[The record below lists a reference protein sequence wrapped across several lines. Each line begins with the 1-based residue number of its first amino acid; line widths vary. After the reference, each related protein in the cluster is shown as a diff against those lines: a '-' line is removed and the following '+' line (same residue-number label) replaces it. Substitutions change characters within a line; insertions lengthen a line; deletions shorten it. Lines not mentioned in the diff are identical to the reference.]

1 MDLDEIQ
8 QIFFQECEEALI
20 AIESCFGL
28 CQAGQHDGE
37 TINTIFRGVH
47 SIKGGAGAFGH
58 DPLQAF
64 THEYETLLDQLRTGA
79 LPLTP
84 ALLDTLLAAF
94 DVLSDHIAAARG
106 EQSVPDDTVV
116 LQRLLAAAEPVPPQA
131 ATPVASPVAPPAAPP
146 VTVPAAPQ
154 DDFDDIFAMLDDLGT
169 SAPSSEALSAPV
181 PVAPSWSLVY
191 QPGPDAL
198 DHGGEPLLLLREL
211 ARMGG
216 VVVTADTASIP
227 PLDALRPTRPTLR
240 WTLRLP
246 GDLAEDDIMGVFDFV
261 GSHCIVEIAR
271 EADAADMADDAPLPA
286 LIPPPPPPPF
296 VPPTPV
302 AATPAPP
309 AAPPV
314 TPPTGSDDAAGRAV
328 AAGQT
333 IRVDLDK
340 LDRLVNLVG
349 ELVITQAMLAQRL
362 TVHGIANID
371 ELTNLDHLTREL
383 QESAMSIRAQPMKT
397 VFSRVPRIIR
407 ELEGQTGKRV
417 RLEVEGEMTEVDKT
431 VVERIGEPLTH
442 LIRNA
447 VDHGLERPEDRIAAG
462 KPPEG
467 TVRLAAEHRSGRIV
481 ISIADDGRGIDRD
494 RVKAKAV
501 ERGIIPPDVV
511 MTHDEIDNLIFAP
524 GFSTAETISNIS
536 GRGVG
541 LDVVRKN
548 VQSLGGRIGIVSNP
562 GAGSVFSLSLP
573 LTLAVLDGMIVQVG
587 PETFVIPLSHV
598 VESLRPKPQ
607 EVCRLGFAP
616 LLDVRGSYVP
626 IQNVGMQ
633 LGIESGT
640 ADPSQAVLIIV
651 ETDLGKAILMVDA
664 IIDQRQVVV
673 KSLEANYQAVPGIA
687 GATILGDGRVALIL
701 DVDALASRWRQEGR
715 TVAAPVSAPVP
726 GPAAPRNSPLTT
738 GISAGS
744 QSWSTASPASCSAP
758 PRRSW
763 SIRGWPSGSAPP
775 GGGISAT
782 ISRW

>member
-28 CQAGQHDGE
+28 CRAGQHDGE

-94 DVLSDHIAAARG
+94 DVLSDHIAAASG
-106 EQSVPDDTVV
+106 EQGVPDDIAI
-116 LQRLLAAAEPVPPQA
+116 LQRLLAAAGPVPPQA
-131 ATPVASPVAPPAAPP
+131 ATPVASPVARAAAAP

-181 PVAPSWSLVY
+181 PVVPSWRLVY

-227 PLDALRPTRPTLR
+227 PLDALQPTQPALR

-271 EADAADMADDAPLPA
+271 EADAADMTDDAPAPA
-286 LIPPPPPPPF
+286 LIAPPPPLV
-296 VPPTPV
+296 VPPAP
-302 AATPAPP
+302 PP
-309 AAPPV
+309 AAPP
-314 TPPTGSDDAAGRAV
+314 TGGDDGAGRAA

-501 ERGIIPPDVV
+501 ERGIIPPDAV

-524 GFSTAETISNIS
+524 GFSTVETVSNIS

-607 EVCRLGFAP
+607 EVCRLGLAP
-616 LLDVRGSYVP
+616 LLDVRGSYIP

-715 TVAAPVSAPVP
+715 PVPAPVAI
-726 GPAAPRNSPLTT
+726 AA
-738 GISAGS
+738 
-744 QSWSTASPASCSAP
+744 
-758 PRRSW
+758 
-763 SIRGWPSGSAPP
+763 
-775 GGGISAT
+775 
-782 ISRW
+782 